1 MLRTLYPLAEEK
13 DWKLE
18 VAGMRVQIIKRDRRQ
33 GGILEFGTEIV
44 AAHDHSLVALLG
56 ASPGA
61 STAASIMIRVIEQC
75 FAQQLNAGGWKSR
88 LQEIIPSYGHSL
100 IEDAALTRQVR
111 ADTAAVLGLQ
121 NV

>member
-1 MLRTLYPLAEEK
+1 
-13 DWKLE
+13 
-18 VAGMRVQIIKRDRRQ
+18 
-33 GGILEFGTEIV
+33 V
-44 AAHDHSLVALLG
+44 AANDRSLVALLG

-61 STAASIMIRVIEQC
+61 STAASIMIQVIELC
-75 FAQQLNAGGWKSR
+75 FGKELNGGGWKTK

>member
-1 MLRTLYPLAEEK
+1 MLCQRLNK
-13 DWKLE
+13 GDWKT
-18 VAGMRVQIIKRDRRQ
+18 K
-33 GGILEFGTEIV
+33 
-44 AAHDHSLVALLG
+44 
-56 ASPGA
+56 
-61 STAASIMIRVIEQC
+61 
-75 FAQQLNAGGWKSR
+75 